1 MSKRRKDKINFLQ
14 FGYWWSVVG
23 GRLSAKHCCIEISA
37 DHYLPT
43 TNHQIFRMCVA
54 LLLAF
59 SLCGG
64 GCTILKS
71 SKPNLPKIYN
81 AGGLPRPSGK
91 RPVIVIPG
99 TLGSRLVN
107 QKTNEVAWP
116 QFIISENAT
125 LALPITSADF
135 SENRDDLVAT
145 EIIDRAKFFRLS
157 PEIGFYDS
165 LLTSLEQAGGYK
177 RGNWDEPGSDGDHD
191 TFYVFAYDW
200 RRDIVENA
208 NELSRKI
215 NKLKQKLNQQNLL
228 FDVIAHSM
236 GGLIARYAAMYGDQ
250 NLSENPAAP
259 NWIGAQHFARL
270 ILFGT
275 PNSGSMDAFSTVING
290 YSTLGTNFPQLKLID
305 ALDRDAIFTSPAI
318 YQMMPQP
325 GAAKF
330 FDEKLEPLKLDLFDL
345 ETWRKYGWSIAFD
358 AGFKERELKR
368 FQKIRHKLMK
378 KKDAATESKLG
389 EMEEQMQK
397 MIAAREPFLSSAL
410 RRAKAFH
417 QAINTTSTMPL
428 SLQIHLFG
436 GDCERTL
443 EGAVVTPNQTW
454 FRINRSLGK
463 SDFRTRAEALIY
475 APGDGRV
482 TRRSLFGLRFDENS
496 SAWMSPLNQP
506 ERAVF
511 QCELHGDLPL
521 NATMQNNLLTLLLG
535 GKY

>member
-1 MSKRRKDKINFLQ
+1 MHKLRKEKIKFLQ
-14 FGYWWSVVG
+14 FTSFV
-23 GRLSAKHCCIEISA
+23 
-37 DHYLPT
+37 T
-43 TNHQIFRMCVA
+43 
-54 LLLAF
+54 LLLLF
-59 SLCGG
+59 SLVGG

-71 SKPNLPKIYN
+71 GKPNLPRIYN
-81 AGGLPRPSGK
+81 ASDLPRPTGK

-116 QFIISENAT
+116 RFVISENAG
-125 LALPITSADF
+125 LALPITSANF
-135 SENRDDLVAT
+135 TENRDDLIAT
-145 EIIDRAKFFRLS
+145 EIIDRAKFFKLS

-165 LLTSLEQAGGYK
+165 LLTSQKQAGGYK
-177 RGNWDEPGSDGDHD
+177 HGKWEEPAADGDRD
-191 TFYVFAYDW
+191 TYYVFAYDW

-208 NELSRKI
+208 QNLISKI
-215 NKLKQKLNQQNLL
+215 NQLKQKLNQPKLQ
-228 FDVIAHSM
+228 FDVVAHSM

-250 NLSENPAAP
+250 NLSDERPNPS
-259 NWIGAQHFARL
+259 WIGAPHFARL

-275 PNSGSMDAFSTVING
+275 PNSGSMDAMSTVVNG
-290 YSTLGTNFPQLKLID
+290 YSALGTNFPQLKLID

-318 YQMMPQP
+318 YQMLPQS
-325 GAAKF
+325 GYAKF
-330 FDEKLEPLKLDLFDL
+330 FDENLQPLKLDLFDL
-345 ETWRKYGWSIAFD
+345 ETWRKHGWSIAFE

-368 FQKIRHKLMK
+368 FQQIRQKMMK
-378 KKDAATESKLG
+378 KKDAATENKLG
-389 EMEEQMQK
+389 EMEDQMQK
-397 MIAAREPFLSSAL
+397 MLAAREPFLGLAL

-417 QAINTTSTMPL
+417 QAINTVSKMPD

-443 EGAVVTPNQTW
+443 EGAIVTPQQTW
-454 FRINRSLGK
+454 FRIGRGLGK
-463 SDFRTRAEALIY
+463 REFRDRADALIY

-482 TRRSLFGLRFDENS
+482 TRRSLFGLRFDETS
-496 SAWMSPLNQP
+496 TSWISPLNQP

-521 NATMQNNLLTLLLG
+521 NSTMQNNLLTLLLG

>member
-1 MSKRRKDKINFLQ
+1 MHKFRKDTINFLQ
-14 FGYWWSVVG
+14 FKFWWSVIG
-23 GRLSAKHCCIEISA
+23 GRWSEEFSTQLPFT
-37 DHYLPT
+37 DHRLPT
-43 TNHQIFRMCVA
+43 TVHLNLRLFVT
-54 LLLAF
+54 LLMIF
-59 SLCGG
+59 SLTAG

-71 SKPNLPKIYN
+71 GKPNLPRIYN
-81 AGGLPRPSGK
+81 ASDLPRPTGK

-116 QFIISENAT
+116 RFVNTTSDL
-125 LALPITSADF
+125 LALPITSANF
-135 SENRDDLVAT
+135 AENRDDLIAT
-145 EIIDRAKFFRLS
+145 EIIDRAKFFKLS

-177 RGNWDEPGSDGDHD
+177 HGKWDDPAADGDHD

-208 NELSRKI
+208 QALTSKI
-215 NKLKQKLNQQNLL
+215 IQLKQKLKQPKLQ
-228 FDVIAHSM
+228 FDVVAHSM
-236 GGLIARYAAMYGDQ
+236 GGLIARYAAMYGEQDV
-250 NLSENPAAP
+250 LSHPHSAWSGE
-259 NWIGAQHFARL
+259 QHFSRL

-275 PNSGSMDAFSTVING
+275 PNSGSMDALSTVING

-318 YQMMPQP
+318 YQMLPQP
-325 GAAKF
+325 GSAKF
-330 FDEKLEPLKLDLFDL
+330 FDGSLQPLKLDLFDL

-358 AGFKERELKR
+358 AGFKEREQKR
-368 FQKIRHKLMK
+368 FQQTRHWLMK
-378 KKDAATESKLG
+378 RKDAATETKLG
-389 EMEEQMQK
+389 EMEEKMQR
-397 MIAAREPFLSSAL
+397 MLAAREPFLRLAL
-410 RRAKAFH
+410 QRARAFH
-417 QAINTTSTMPL
+417 YAINTTSPMPA
-428 SLQIHLFG
+428 SLQIYLFG

-443 EGAVVTPNQTW
+443 EGAIVTPKQTW
-454 FRINRSLGK
+454 FRISRGLGTREFRS
-463 SDFRTRAEALIY
+463 RADDLIY

-482 TRRSLFGLRFDENS
+482 TRRSLFGLHFDETS
-496 SAWMSPLNQP
+496 SSWISPLHQP

>member
-1 MSKRRKDKINFLQ
+1 MHKLRKEKINFLKLRM
-14 FGYWWSVVG
+14 FATMLISFSVVTG
-23 GRLSAKHCCIEISA
+23 S
-37 DHYLPT
+37 
-43 TNHQIFRMCVA
+43 
-54 LLLAF
+54 
-59 SLCGG
+59 
-64 GCTILKS
+64 CTILKS
-71 SKPNLPKIYN
+71 GRPNLPRIYN
-81 AGGLPRPSGK
+81 ASDLPRPTEK

-116 QFIISENAT
+116 RFVISENAA
-125 LALPITSADF
+125 LALPITSANF
-135 SENRDDLVAT
+135 AENRDDLVAT

-177 RGNWDEPGSDGDHD
+177 HGKWDDPAPDGDRD
-191 TFYVFAYDW
+191 TFYVFPYDW

-208 NELSRKI
+208 QELTRKI
-215 NKLKQKLNQQNLL
+215 IQLKQKLNQPNLQ
-228 FDVIAHSM
+228 FDVVAHSM

-250 NLSENPAAP
+250 DLSGEHPNPSW
-259 NWIGAQHFARL
+259 NGAQHLARL

-275 PNSGSMDAFSTVING
+275 PNSGSMDAMSTVING
-290 YSTLGTNFPQLKLID
+290 YSALGTNFPQLKLID

-318 YQMMPQP
+318 YQMLPQP
-325 GAAKF
+325 GSAKF
-330 FDEKLEPLKLDLFDL
+330 FDENLQPLKLDLFDL
-345 ETWRKYGWSIAFD
+345 EAWRKYGWSIAFE

-368 FQKIRHKLMK
+368 FQKIRHKMMK
-378 KKDAATESKLG
+378 KKDAATENKLG

-397 MIAAREPFLSSAL
+397 MIAAREPFLAVAL

-417 QAINTTSTMPL
+417 QAINTTSKMPA

-443 EGAVVTPNQTW
+443 EGAIVTPNQTW

-463 SDFRTRAEALIY
+463 SEFRSRAEALMY

-482 TRRSLFGLRFDENS
+482 TRRSLFGLRFDET
-496 SAWMSPLNQP
+496 SASWMSPLNQP

-511 QCELHGDLPL
+511 QCEVHGDLPL

>member
-1 MSKRRKDKINFLQ
+1 MLQEVMHKLRKEKIKFLQ
-14 FGYWWSVVG
+14 FKSFV
-23 GRLSAKHCCIEISA
+23 
-37 DHYLPT
+37 T
-43 TNHQIFRMCVA
+43 
-54 LLLAF
+54 LLLLF
-59 SLCGG
+59 SLVGG

-71 SKPNLPKIYN
+71 GKPNLPRIYN
-81 AGGLPRPSGK
+81 ASDLPRPTGK

-116 QFIISENAT
+116 RFVISENAG
-125 LALPITSADF
+125 LALPITSANF
-135 SENRDDLVAT
+135 TENRDDLIAT
-145 EIIDRAKFFRLS
+145 EIIDRAKFFKLS

-177 RGNWDEPGSDGDHD
+177 HGKWEEPAADGDRD
-191 TFYVFAYDW
+191 TYYVFAYDW

-208 NELSRKI
+208 QNLTSKI
-215 NKLKQKLNQQNLL
+215 NKLKQKLNQSNLK
-228 FDVIAHSM
+228 FDVVAHSM
-236 GGLIARYAAMYGDQ
+236 GGLIARYAVMYGEQDLGEKTS
-250 NLSENPAAP
+250 NP
-259 NWIGAQHFARL
+259 NWIGAQYFARL

-275 PNSGSMDAFSTVING
+275 PNSGSMDAMSTVVNG

-318 YQMMPQP
+318 YQMLPQS
-325 GAAKF
+325 GYAKF
-330 FDEKLEPLKLDLFDL
+330 FDENLQPLKLDLFDL
-345 ETWRKYGWSIAFD
+345 ETWRKHGWSIAFE

-368 FQKIRHKLMK
+368 FQQIRQKMMK
-378 KKDAATESKLG
+378 KKDAATENKLG
-389 EMEEQMQK
+389 EMEDQMQK
-397 MIAAREPFLSSAL
+397 MLAAREPFLGLAL

-417 QAINTTSTMPL
+417 QAINTVSKMPD

-436 GDCERTL
+436 GDCEQTL
-443 EGAVVTPNQTW
+443 EGAIVTPQQTW
-454 FRINRSLGK
+454 FRIGRGLGK
-463 SDFRTRAEALIY
+463 REFRDRADALIY

-482 TRRSLFGLRFDENS
+482 TRRSLFGLRFDETS
-496 SAWMSPLNQP
+496 TSWISPLNQP

-521 NATMQNNLLTLLLG
+521 NSTMQNNLLTLLLG